1 MTDTVQYFGQL
12 LPEKRIANVAGI
24 EVDVTRIPARLSLEA
39 MKLSDGGK
47 PDIEGVVKL
56 LAKICQTSAP
66 EITEDFLLDHL
77 DITEIGS
84 MMRFINP
91 DTVSNVFARQATIN
105 PIPAKHAPPDTM
117 TSNSIATDPATPT
130 PNAK

>member
-1 MTDTVQYFGQL
+1 MTDTVEFFGQL

-84 MMRFINP
+84 MMRFIVEP
-91 DTVSNVFARQATIN
+91 L
-105 PIPAKHAPPDTM
+105 AKKTESLDAGSVGDVE
-117 TSNSIATDPATPT
+117 
-130 PNAK
+130 AKNG